1 MEYKNNGTI
10 FEKIKFKLFEKLI
23 KFDIQIIFI
32 ITETPYYP
40 DIISKINKI
49 EVKKMRE
56 ILI

>member
-1 MEYKNNGTI
+1 MK
-10 FEKIKFKLFEKLI
+10 K
-23 KFDIQIIFI
+23 I